1 MVLTVEAETAEDTRE
16 VGEALSA
23 LLRARDAV
31 VLTGELGAG
40 KTTFVQGVARGLGVE
55 DTVSS
60 PTFTLVKEYT
70 GILDVAHVDVYRLE
84 RMQDVVDLGLD
95 ELAGGESVLLV
106 EWGDAVETLLPD
118 DRLRIE
124 FQPRDPGGGT
134 EARRIT
140 VAALGASWAGAMAG
154 AAGRP
159 AAVEP
164 ALMIVV
170 GIETSTP
177 QTSVAIGTE
186 TEIIGRVSIA
196 GKARQETV
204 TPALQQLLRWSEI
217 ELKQVGG
224 IAVGVGPGLFT
235 GLRVGVETAKVLAQ
249 VLHVPLVG
257 ITSLDALA
265 YAVRTTHKR
274 IAAVID
280 GRRGEV
286 FFAIYR
292 SVPGG
297 VVRETDHVVV
307 TPDRLAAEL
316 QATPGEV
323 LAVGNGAMLYRHVLE
338 DRGSRIEFASSTVAH
353 PDAAALVEL
362 AVPRFLREE
371 HDRLFDVVPVYLRKS
386 DAEIAW
392 DKRTRGA

>member
-1 MVLTVEAETAEDTRE
+1 
-16 VGEALSA
+16 
-23 LLRARDAV
+23 
-31 VLTGELGAG
+31 
-40 KTTFVQGVARGLGVE
+40 
-55 DTVSS
+55 
-60 PTFTLVKEYT
+60 
-70 GILDVAHVDVYRLE
+70 LE
-84 RMQDVVDLGLD
+84 RGNV
-95 ELAGGESVLLV
+95 
-106 EWGDAVETLLPD
+106 
-118 DRLRIE
+118 
-124 FQPRDPGGGT
+124 
-134 EARRIT
+134 
-140 VAALGASWAGAMAG
+140 
-154 AAGRP
+154 
-159 AAVEP
+159 
-164 ALMIVV
+164 IVV

-186 TEIIGRVSIA
+186 SEIVGRVAIA
-196 GKARQETV
+196 GKARQESV
-204 TPALQQLLRWSEI
+204 TPALKQLMEWSDVQ
-217 ELKQVGG
+217 LKQVGG
-224 IAVGVGPGLFT
+224 IAVGIGPGLFT
-235 GLRVGVETAKVLAQ
+235 GLRVGVETAKTLAQ

-257 ITSLDALA
+257 IVSLDALA

-297 VVRETDHVVV
+297 VVRESDHAVAK
-307 TPDRLAAEL
+307 PDHLAAEL
-316 QATPGEV
+316 QAIPGEV

-392 DKRTRGA
+392 DQRTRGA